1 MFETEE
7 RKNRRRIYQFEHRPA
22 WEKVLTKISKLILA
36 IILVPC
42 GIFALLDPR
51 MWLMIAGLI
60 LIEPLIN
67 KKY

>member
-1 MFETEE
+1 MIESQE
-7 RKNRRRIYQFEHRPA
+7 RKNRRRIYQSEHRPA
-22 WEKVLTKISKLILA
+22 GEKALTKISKIILI

-51 MWLMIAGLI
+51 MWFMIAGLI

>member
-1 MFETEE
+1 MIESQE
-7 RKNRRRIYQFEHRPA
+7 RKNRKRVYQYEHRPA
-22 WEKVLTKISKLILA
+22 WQKALPKISKIILA
-36 IILVPC
+36 VILVPC

>member
-1 MFETEE
+1 MIESQE
-7 RKNRRRIYQFEHRPA
+7 RKNRKRMYQYEHRTA
-22 WEKVLTKISKLILA
+22 GQKALSKISKIILV

-51 MWLMIAGLI
+51 MWFMIAGLI